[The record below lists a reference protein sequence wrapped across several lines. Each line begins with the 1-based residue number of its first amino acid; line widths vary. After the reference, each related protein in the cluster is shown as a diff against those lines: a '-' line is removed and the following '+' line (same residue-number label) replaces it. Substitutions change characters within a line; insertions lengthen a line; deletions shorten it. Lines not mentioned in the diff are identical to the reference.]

1 MPTSLS
7 QWPELQGAFVAA
19 LRDPALPPPGAIG
32 KTKGAPSTKRFSVYR
47 NNIAVSLV
55 DALAA
60 NFPVI
65 SALIGQTAFVALARA
80 YMAGHLPRTPLL
92 MDYGDG
98 FPDFIAGFK
107 PLANL
112 DFLKDVARL
121 EAAWNTAYNAAD
133 RPLTG
138 IETLSAIAPE
148 ALGDTV
154 FEFHPALGLVRSD
167 HPVAS
172 IWFAHQG
179 CGTEAAL
186 KALPRHGEDAL
197 VTRPEVD
204 VEIRRLPP
212 GAAVFIEHLVAGK
225 SLGEAAELA
234 ANASPEFDATTAI
247 GGLFESGAVLDL
259 DCPA

>member
-1 MPTSLS
+1 MPSSPS

-19 LRDPALPPPGAIG
+19 LRDPALPPPGVIG

-60 NFPVI
+60 NFPVTA
-65 SALIGQTAFVALARA
+65 ALIGDRAFAAMARA
-80 YMAGHLPRTPLL
+80 YIATHLPKTPLL
-92 MDYGDG
+92 MDYGDEL
-98 FPDFIAGFK
+98 PEFISSFK
-107 PLANL
+107 PLAELN
-112 DFLKDVARL
+112 FLEDVARL
-121 EAAWNTAYNAAD
+121 ESAWNTAYNAAD
-133 RPLTG
+133 LPLTG
-138 IETLSAIAPE
+138 IEALSAIDPE
-148 ALGDTV
+148 VLGDTV
-154 FEFHPALGLVRSD
+154 FKFHPALGLVRSA

-179 CGTEAAL
+179 CDTEAAL
-186 KALPRHGEDAL
+186 KDLPGHGEDAL
-197 VTRPEVD
+197 VTRPEAD

-225 SLGEAAELA
+225 ILGEAADSA
-234 ANASPEFDATTAI
+234 ANATPDFDAATAI

>member
-1 MPTSLS
+1 MSTILS
-7 QWPELQGAFVAA
+7 QWPELQGEFIAA
-19 LRDPALPPPGAIG
+19 LRNPALSPPGAIG

-65 SALIGQTAFVALARA
+65 SALIGQTAFAALARA
-80 YMAGHLPRTPLL
+80 YIAGHLPKTPLL

-98 FPDFIAGFK
+98 FPDFISGFK

-112 DFLKDVARL
+112 EFLQDVARL
-121 EAAWNTAYNAAD
+121 ELAWNTAYNAAD
-133 RPLTG
+133 LPVAG
-138 IETLSAIAPE
+138 IEALSAIDPE
-148 ALGDTV
+148 ALSHTM
-154 FEFHPALGLVRSD
+154 FIFHPATGLVRSA

-179 CGTEAAL
+179 CDTNAAL
-186 KALPRHGEDAL
+186 KALPRHGEDAI
-197 VTRPEVD
+197 VTRPIAD
-204 VEIRRLPP
+204 VEIRCLPD
-212 GAAVFIEHLVAGK
+212 GAATFVEGLMAGDTLEK
-225 SLGEAAELA
+225 AAETA
-234 ANASPEFDATTAI
+234 ADAHPAFDVATAI